1 MRLILGFVC
10 LAALLAAGCRDSTPS
25 GAPAPAPGAAVTN
38 YDARGVVVRVE
49 PDGRSVVVRHEAI
62 TNYMG
67 AMTMPFRAKDTRLLD
82 GLAPG
87 NLIAFRLAVTADD
100 GWIESLRIL
109 ETNAP
114 EPVRPTMR
122 VAREVEPLLEG
133 DLLPDYHFTN
143 ELGQAVSL
151 ATYRGQAIALT
162 FFFTSCPFPTFCPR
176 MCANFQEAARVLAGD
191 PEAPSQ
197 WHLFALTIDPETDS
211 PQVLKSYAGRYER
224 DPARWSFLAG
234 DLIDITAIGEQFGLQ
249 FWREAGNLNHN
260 LRTIVVDP
268 RGRVFKIIPSNEWD
282 SPALVAALKAA
293 AKAPAK

>member
-1 MRLILGFVC
+1 MRKFLGLAC
-10 LAALLAAGCRDSTPS
+10 LAALLATGCRDSTAS
-25 GAPAPAPGAAVTN
+25 GAADSVAGGSVTN

-49 PDGRSVVVRHEAI
+49 PGGQSVVVRHEAI

-67 AMTMPFRAKDTRLLD
+67 AMTMPFRVKDKRLLA

-87 NLIAFRLAVTADD
+87 NLIAFRLAVTATD

-122 VAREVEPLLEG
+122 VVRDVAPLLVG

-151 ATYRGQAIALT
+151 ASYRGQAIALT
-162 FFFTSCPFPTFCPR
+162 FFFTSCPYPTFCPK
-176 MCANFQEAARVLAGD
+176 MCANFQGAAKSLAGD

-224 DPARWSFLAG
+224 DPARWSFLTG
-234 DLIDITAIGEQFGLQ
+234 DLIDVTAIGEQFGLQ

-268 RGRVFKIIPSNEWD
+268 QGRVSKIIPSNEWD

-293 AKAPAK
+293 AKSPAK